1 MPAVFT
7 VNTGAV
13 ASPSNGTKVAVQ
25 IASTATKTCKIIGI
39 DVTFDGTDAT
49 KTPILVT
56 LARETGVS
64 SVAGS
69 APTPVRVGGDA
80 SVTSAMTARISDTTD
95 GSGPTVLCGWYIP
108 PTSGFSYQW
117 PLGREPTLAI
127 SDFVALRI
135 TTVTASGTPNYN
147 ATVWFEE

>member
-1 MPAVFT
+1 MAAVFT

-13 ASPSNGTKVAVQ
+13 ACASNAVKVAVQ
-25 IASTATKTCKIIGI
+25 IASTTTKTCKIIGI

-64 SVAGS
+64 STGGS
-69 APTPVRVGGDA
+69 GPTPVLVGGDA
-80 SVTSAMTARISDTTD
+80 SVTSSMTARISDTTD
-95 GSGPTVLCGWYIP
+95 GASPTVLCGWYVP

-117 PLGREPTLAI
+117 PLGREPTLKI
-127 SDFVALRI
+127 RDFVALRV

-147 ATVWFEE
+147 ATIWYEE

>member
-7 VNTGAV
+7 INTGSVACASAAV
-13 ASPSNGTKVAVQ
+13 KVAVQ
-25 IASTATKTCKIIGI
+25 VASTTTKTCKIIGLG
-39 DVTFDGTDAT
+39 VTFDGTDAT

-64 SVAGS
+64 STGGS
-69 APTPVRVGGDA
+69 APTPAKSGGDA

-95 GSGPTVLCGWYIP
+95 GASPTVLYGWFVP
-108 PTSGFSYQW
+108 PTSGFVLQF

-127 SDFVALRI
+127 SDFVALRVL
-135 TTVTASGTPNYN
+135 TVAGSGTPNYN
-147 ATVWFEE
+147 AYLEYEE